1 MSEKAENKLA
11 DDLLRIGEK
20 RGADE
25 ILGMD
30 IEGMSP
36 TKIRKLLREKGIV
49 FKAKGGSLGKAID
62 RVKKEQEFRNG
73 GVVDLGDFKGQF

>member
-1 MSEKAENKLA
+1 MSQKAENKLA
-11 DDLLRIGEK
+11 DDLLKIGEK

-30 IEGMSP
+30 TEGMSP

-62 RVKKEQEFRNG
+62 RVKKEREFRNG
-73 GVVDLGDFKGQF
+73 GAVDLGNFKGQF